1 MPNAETVQIGEQCWF
16 AENLRADTYL
26 NGDSIEYVSSAEA
39 WSQTN
44 NGAMFRHGGSVSES
58 TGALYNW
65 LAVDDLRGVC
75 PSGWHVSSDAEWFT
89 LNVLAGMPQESL
101 DSAGWW
107 GTEQLVGH
115 QLKDP
120 ISWNGGEGED
130 VFGFGAQAGG
140 WRNGGGGAGA
150 VGSSG
155 DWWTSDP
162 PLPGGWKPIRRGLRA
177 DQTGNL
183 RCRCSGWRDGFSV
196 RCVQDSE

>member
-1 MPNAETVQIGEQCWF
+1 M
-16 AENLRADTYL
+16 
-26 NGDSIEYVSSAEA
+26 
-39 WSQTN
+39 
-44 NGAMFRHGGSVSES
+44 SES

-89 LNVLAGMPQESL
+89 LNVLAGMPPESL
-101 DSAGWW
+101 DSAGYW

-120 ISWNGGEGED
+120 TSWNGGEGED

-140 WRNGGGGAGA
+140 WRNGDGGAGA

-162 PLPGGWKPIRRGLRA
+162 PLPGGWKPIRRGLRS